1 MENTGLKVLV
11 HTSAFFA
18 PFLVP
23 FIVYLIATDEEVKKL
38 SVQAILFQI
47 ALTVLIIVSFVLAF
61 FLVGIPLLIVF
72 AAMGFIVPIIGI
84 VKAVNHEKFNYPIV
98 GGLYR

>member
-11 HTSAFFA
+11 HASAFFA

-23 FIVYLIATDEEVKKL
+23 FIVYLIAEDEEVKKL
-38 SVQAILFQI
+38 SVQAVLFQI
-47 ALTVLIIVSFVLAF
+47 ALAVLFFISFILAV
-61 FLVGIPLLIVF
+61 FLVGIPLLILF
-72 AAMGFIVPIIGI
+72 AVMGFIVPIIGI